1 MSPEFM
7 ELHSQYIDKFGD
19 GFNTVV
25 MSDDEEKALIP
36 LMRKAIDANEKIKH
50 KILYQLNVVILWLAA
65 WRLVLGSWRLGAC
78 SSWPLI
84 MIRGPKR
91 SQLLLM
97 IFKSSAM
104 LES

>member
-7 ELHSQYIDKFGD
+7 KLHSQYTDKFGD

-50 KILYQLNVVILWLAA
+50 KVLKDILGKDFDDPNVEI
-65 WRLVLGSWRLGAC
+65 
-78 SSWPLI
+78 
-84 MIRGPKR
+84 
-91 SQLLLM
+91 
-97 IFKSSAM
+97 
-104 LES
+104 

>member
-36 LMRKAIDANEKIKH
+36 LMRKAIDANEKIKY
-50 KILYQLNVVILWLAA
+50 KVLEDILGKDFDDPNVDV
-65 WRLVLGSWRLGAC
+65 
-78 SSWPLI
+78 
-84 MIRGPKR
+84 
-91 SQLLLM
+91 
-97 IFKSSAM
+97 
-104 LES
+104 